1 MENKYHVFKAYNY
14 KGGELSCRTNLTL
27 EQAIDEVYEYWLE
40 DVDFLDITDDEH
52 RELTD
57 SEILTS
63 LGDYYEGSYDTYA
76 GYSGCSLPKVFITTE
91 DGLESYEF
99 RDEDLISWGRK
110 DLAKNKYYKEFLS
123 NE

>member
-1 MENKYHVFKAYNY
+1 MESKYHVFKVYDY
-14 KGGELSCRTNLTL
+14 KGGELSSYINLTL
-27 EQAIDEVYEYWLE
+27 GEAIDAVYEYWLE
-40 DVDFLDITDDEH
+40 DVDFLDFTDGEH

-57 SEILTS
+57 REILI
-63 LGDYYEGSYDTYA
+63 LLDNYYDERYNTYA
-76 GYSGCSLPKVFITTE
+76 GYSGCSYPEVFVTTE
-91 DGLESYEF
+91 NVLQGYKF